1 MSQRMNL
8 LSIDTSTEH
17 ASVALLFNGKTFYE
31 EQTQQKTHAQF
42 LLPMIDKLMIAAK
55 ASWSLLDAIVFGCG
69 PGSFTGLRI
78 ACSVAKGLAYAHDL
92 NLIPVSSL
100 EAIVFAARQQEKGQD
115 QPVLAVLD
123 ARMGELYWRF
133 SASEGDIS
141 PEQVTKA
148 EHISVP
154 TKSPLVVAGLGIE
167 TYWEQFPASIKERTS
182 CRLDL
187 YPSALAMIEWAEY
200 AKPPFI
206 SAAQAQPI
214 YIRNQVTQGAT
225 GG

>member
-1 MSQRMNL
+1 MNL

-17 ASVALLFNGKTFYE
+17 ASVALLFNGMTFYE
-31 EQTQQKTHAQF
+31 EQTQQKTHAQC
-42 LLPMIDKLMIAAK
+42 LLPMIDKLMNTAN
-55 ASWSLLDAIVFGCG
+55 ASWPLLDAVVFGCG

-92 NLIPVSSL
+92 KLIPVSSL
-100 EAIVFAARQQEKGQD
+100 EAIIFAARQQEKARD
-115 QPVLAVLD
+115 KSVLAVLD

-133 SASEGDIS
+133 SAGEGDTS

-148 EHISVP
+148 EQISVI
-154 TKSPLVVAGLGIE
+154 TKSPLIVAGVGIDS
-167 TYWEQFPASIKERTS
+167 YWEQFPESIKERTS
-182 CRLDL
+182 CRLNL
-187 YPSALAMIEWAEY
+187 YPSALAMIEWVEHS
-200 AKPPFI
+200 KPLFI